1 MQCFWN
7 VNTEIWYY
15 VRTILR
21 YNLKALKLGFE
32 IFYFFI
38 FFWNWFKLKRLNLV
52 KLCMLY
58 LMLFCDIGYQTLG
71 LSKRMNCRKRRKKPK
86 TPIKKNKKIEK
97 YSFIFAVFLDMSF
110 NALAHYGNAD
120 QAFCC
125 PYRAFIKTAY
135 IVNRC

>member
-1 MQCFWN
+1 
-7 VNTEIWYY
+7 
-15 VRTILR
+15 
-21 YNLKALKLGFE
+21 
-32 IFYFFI
+32 
-38 FFWNWFKLKRLNLV
+38 
-52 KLCMLY
+52 MLY

-135 IVNRC
+135 IVNIYQSSLQHLKPDYYTTEKAMSASNLESLI